1 MYSLENL
8 KKSIK
13 NLNVLY
19 IENSMKFR
27 SEVAPKLD
35 GLFELIYVAKSA
47 QEGLELFKKYHS
59 KVVIIDVDLSDFDW
73 THVASHILSVKP
85 ETKIILLTEHDEQK
99 YLYDAIDLGI
109 TKFLKKPVPVELFIE
124 AIAGSLNKI
133 KLEQDLKFF
142 YSCLHDVDNY
152 QKSMIVMLEKRKP
165 LMANQ
170 RFLDFFNVESVDEF
184 TQIYG
189 DLGSLF
195 LEHDNFLYNKNELN
209 WLDEI
214 SSNEDRIYH
223 VSIED
228 QKKRARHFLLKYHAN
243 KKKDSYAILSFYDV
257 SSLHF
262 AEFFDR
268 ENEQSKKIFDDD
280 ICLFNLLELIHKNNI
295 KVRLYNYYKGLSIIN
310 DATIEEVKGGMV
322 TFKTDYM
329 QQKAIELEGETLLS
343 SEVLPANIICGTVV
357 RNSFEK
363 QRVKVKNIHFTRTS
377 AATRKTIRLLP
388 DDQHT
393 VSLFINNNSKYKG
406 LMRIADISLD
416 SVKIKF
422 MSVPTD
428 IKINQQVVL
437 DMVLSYKNRPL
448 IINTKAVA
456 LKRVDRAIV
465 FQLNLGVNEQN
476 ILLKYITNRQIDII
490 KEFKQLGKQGI
501 TLK

>member
-73 THVASHILSVKP
+73 THIASHILSVKP

-99 YLYDAIDLGI
+99 YLYDAVDLGI
-109 TKFLKKPVPVELFIE
+109 TKFLKKPVSVELFVE

-133 KLEQDLKFF
+133 KLEHDLKLF

-152 QKSMIVMLEKRKP
+152 QKSMIMMLENHKP

-184 TQIYG
+184 TQKYK

-209 WLDEI
+209 WLDEV
-214 SSNEDRIYH
+214 SSNEDRLYH
-223 VSIED
+223 VNIED
-228 QKKRARHFLLKYHAN
+228 QKKEVRHFLLKYHVN
-243 KKKDSYAILSFYDV
+243 KKKDSYAILSFDDV
-257 SSLHF
+257 SNLHF
-262 AEFFDR
+262 AELFDK
-268 ENEQSKKIFDDD
+268 ENEQSEKFFNDDK
-280 ICLFNLLELIHKNNI
+280 CVFNLLELIHKNDI
-295 KVRLYNYYKGLSIIN
+295 KVHLYNYYKGLTIVN
-310 DATIEEVKGGMV
+310 DATIEEVKDGTI

-329 QQKAIELEGETLLS
+329 QQKAIEHEGKTLLS
-343 SEVLPANIICGTVV
+343 SEVLPATVICGTVV

-363 QRVKVKNIHFTRTS
+363 QSVKVKNIHFAQTS
-377 AATRKTIRLLP
+377 AAARKTIRLLP
-388 DDQHT
+388 NNQHT

-406 LMRIADISLD
+406 LMRIVDISLD
-416 SVKIKF
+416 SIRIKF
-422 MSVPTD
+422 TSVPTD

-437 DMVLSYKNRPL
+437 DMVLRYQNRPL

-456 LKRVDRAIV
+456 FKREDTTIV
-465 FQLNLGVNEQN
+465 FLLNLDINKQN
-476 ILLKYITNRQIDII
+476 ILLKYITSRQIDII
-490 KEFKQLGKQGI
+490 KEFKQLGK
-501 TLK
+501 